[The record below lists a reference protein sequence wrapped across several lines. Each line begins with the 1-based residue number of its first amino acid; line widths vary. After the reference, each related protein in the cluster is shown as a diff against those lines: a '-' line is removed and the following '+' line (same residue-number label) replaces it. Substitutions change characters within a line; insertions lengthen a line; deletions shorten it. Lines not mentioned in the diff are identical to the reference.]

1 MCLSDGLGYW
11 CPLLASERG
20 LTEAWFEFKSLLRP
34 PVQLSNGCE
43 VGSVP
48 GAVRDEFALIFCTS
62 FFYSCCC
69 CFLFSA
75 MPGLL
80 VLLFFFFSFLFV
92 FFFGLYLSFLI
103 FVSIRYSDLFSLSF
117 HVCENVFHGFALKV
131 VIILHPQSKEKLL

>member
-80 VLLFFFFSFLFV
+80 VLLFLFFFFSFRFFLWIVPFV
-92 FFFGLYLSFLI
+92 FNFCFDSLFRSFFSFLSC
-103 FVSIRYSDLFSLSF
+103 V
-117 HVCENVFHGFALKV
+117 
-131 VIILHPQSKEKLL
+131 